1 MATYFKFT
9 KNGIEFSGFQDIR
22 ARLKEDWNRTF
33 GVELD
38 YSETSPDGH
47 HIDLEAKTINS
58 VAEMIQGIC
67 ANLNRSTATGQ
78 YLEFLAALLGIRRLS
93 VNGVPESDESL
104 RKRMDEANSRGLAT
118 YNGMLSYLQNFI
130 SPIVGLS
137 VNDDGDTDGDG
148 VPGHCLRVTV
158 PNDVSISDDEIAG
171 HIWACK
177 PAGIGTSGDE
187 RGTAVDASLKPHEVH
202 FARPKSVNVYVSI
215 TITQYSEE
223 AFPSDGENIVKGKIA
238 DWCSSNLSPGKDV
251 LPQRLFVPIFDVP
264 GVETASILLKKENGE
279 YSADPVRISS
289 EETALIPSSN
299 IEVKVKTT

>member
-22 ARLKEDWNRTF
+22 ARLKEDWNNTF

-130 SPIVGLS
+130 SPLVGLS
-137 VNDDGDTDGDG
+137 VNDESDADADG
-148 VPGHCLRVTV
+148 VPGHSLRVTI
-158 PNDVSISDDEIAG
+158 PNDVTLTDDEIAG
-171 HIWACK
+171 RIWACK
-177 PAGIGTSGDE
+177 PGGIGTSGDE
-187 RGTAVDASLKPHEVH
+187 RGTAVDAALKPHEVH
-202 FARPKSVNVYVSI
+202 FARPKSVNVYVSV

-238 DWCSSNLSPGKDV
+238 EWCSNNLSPGKDV
-251 LPQRLFVPIFDVP
+251 LPMRLFVPILEVP
-264 GVETASILLKKENGE
+264 GVESAAILLKKENGE
-279 YSADPVRISS
+279 FSPDPIRITS
-289 EETALIPSSN
+289 EETAEVSLQN
-299 IEVKVKTT
+299 IEVNVAAG

>member
-9 KNGIEFSGFQDIR
+9 RNGIEFSGFQDIR
-22 ARLKEDWNRTF
+22 AKLKEDWNNTF

-78 YLEFLAALLGIRRLS
+78 YLEFLAAFLGIRRLS
-93 VNGVPESDESL
+93 VNGEPESDESL

-130 SPIVGLS
+130 SPLVGLS
-137 VNDDGDTDGDG
+137 VNDEGETDADG
-148 VPGHCLRVTV
+148 VPGHSLRVTI
-158 PNDVSISDDEIAG
+158 PNDVTFSADEIASR
-171 HIWACK
+171 IWACK
-177 PAGIGTSGDE
+177 PGGIGTSGDE
-187 RGTAVDASLKPHEVH
+187 RGTAVDAALKPHEVH
-202 FARPKSVNVYVSI
+202 FARPKSVNVYVSV

-223 AFPSDGENIVKGKIA
+223 AFPSDGENIVKVKIA
-238 DWCSSNLSPGKDV
+238 EWCSNNLSPGKDV
-251 LPQRLFVPIFDVP
+251 LPMRLFVPILEVP
-264 GVETASILLKKENGE
+264 GVESAAILLKKENGE
-279 YSADPVRISS
+279 FNPDPIRITS
-289 EETALIPSSN
+289 EETAEVPLRN
-299 IEVKVKTT
+299 IEVNVAAG